1 MRHLNYNHLLYFWT
15 VAREGSIA
23 LASRQLNLTP
33 QTISGQ
39 IKLLEQAVGEPLFH
53 RVGRGLELSDTGQMV
68 KHYADEI
75 FSIGAE
81 LAQQVNEKQPNS
93 SILVNIG
100 VVDSIPKLI
109 AFRVLEPVLSLDS
122 PVRLVCQEG
131 SLESLLA
138 ELALHRMDMV
148 LSNKPLPSGLG
159 VKAYN
164 HSLGSSEMGWF
175 VQKKQARK
183 YTKRFP
189 ESLADAPFLL
199 PRQDN
204 VIRRELD
211 AWLENMGI
219 VPRVV
224 AEFDDGALLKVFGEA
239 GTGIFPAPSAIAEEI
254 EHMYNASLI
263 GVAGGVTENYF
274 AISLER
280 KLKNSA
286 VVTIN
291 EVAHKWLD
299 S

>member
-81 LAQQVNEKQPNS
+81 LAQQVNEKQPDS

-109 AFRVLEPVLSLDS
+109 AFRVLEPVLSMDS

-183 YTKRFP
+183 
-189 ESLADAPFLL
+189 L
-199 PRQDN
+199 
-204 VIRRELD
+204 
-211 AWLENMGI
+211 
-219 VPRVV
+219 
-224 AEFDDGALLKVFGEA
+224 
-239 GTGIFPAPSAIAEEI
+239 
-254 EHMYNASLI
+254 SLI
-263 GVAGGVTENYF
+263 H
-274 AISLER
+274 I
-280 KLKNSA
+280 
-286 VVTIN
+286 
-291 EVAHKWLD
+291 
-299 S
+299 

>member
-1 MRHLNYNHLLYFWT
+1 M
-15 VAREGSIA
+15 
-23 LASRQLNLTP
+23 
-33 QTISGQ
+33 
-39 IKLLEQAVGEPLFH
+39 
-53 RVGRGLELSDTGQMV
+53 
-68 KHYADEI
+68 
-75 FSIGAE
+75 
-81 LAQQVNEKQPNS
+81 
-93 SILVNIG
+93 
-100 VVDSIPKLI
+100 DSIPKLI

-239 GTGIFPAPSAIAEEI
+239 GTGVFPAPSAIAEEI

-299 S
+299 T